1 VSTLRRARSSEDGF
15 GLVELLMAMVIMNIA
30 LLALVSVFS
39 SATIGVARAGRVG
52 TAGAIADRQ
61 MEQYRAMTYGSIGL
75 VNSGTTD
82 GAYVADA
89 ACPTHAGGTPP
100 CGEFVTALPC
110 PSTFTGAANPCT
122 VVQNLSG
129 PDNRTYRVDTYIIRN
144 AATATQ
150 RATKTVTVVVRDGV
164 PASKPVLA
172 RESSTF
178 DCSSGG
184 NLAFNPANADC

>member
-1 VSTLRRARSSEDGF
+1 MPDLRAEQGF
-15 GLVELLMAMVIMNIA
+15 GLVELLIAMVIMNIA

-39 SATIGVARAGRVG
+39 SATIGTARAGRVG

-75 VNSGTTD
+75 VNSGTTSST
-82 GAYVADA
+82 YVADA
-89 ACPTHAGGTPP
+89 ACPTHVGGTPP
-100 CGEFVTALPC
+100 CGEFVTSLPC

-122 VVQNLSG
+122 VLQNLTG
-129 PDNRTYRVDTYIIRN
+129 ADGRTYRVDTYIVRN

-150 RATKTVTVVVRDGV
+150 RPTKTVTVVVRDGV

-178 DCSSGG
+178 DCSNGG
-184 NLAFNPANADC
+184 GLAFNPSNGDC